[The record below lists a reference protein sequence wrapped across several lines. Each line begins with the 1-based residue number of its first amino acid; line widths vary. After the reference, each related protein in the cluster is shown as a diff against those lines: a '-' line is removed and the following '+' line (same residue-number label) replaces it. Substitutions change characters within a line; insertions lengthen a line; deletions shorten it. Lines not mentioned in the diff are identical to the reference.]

1 MLFSELSGKVL
12 VNLENGEILGN
23 VGDADLLVD
32 EVTGEID
39 SILLPSRSYLIGKN
53 HDDAFMAIKWKN
65 VRKIGPEII
74 VVEHDLNQN
83 PLW

>member
-23 VGDADLLVD
+23 IGDADLLVD
-32 EVTGEID
+32 ELTGEID
-39 SILLPSRSYLIGKN
+39 SIMLPTRSYLIGRN
-53 HDDAFMAIKWKN
+53 HEDSYMAIKWKN
-65 VRKIGPEII
+65 VRKIGSEII
-74 VVEHDLNQN
+74 VVEYDLNQN